1 MDNPPEPQPAWV
13 SSPASERLLIPEAA
27 KIAGAAANVAK
38 GPSAVKV
45 AKEATI
51 IAEEAS
57 NIAGAAAKVS
67 EALGTAK
74 VAENAAMIAEGA
86 ADEPTV
92 NLAAAVAGL
101 MPELKDDLASS
112 ETSAPQIS

>member
-1 MDNPPEPQPAWV
+1 
-13 SSPASERLLIPEAA
+13 
-27 KIAGAAANVAK
+27 
-38 GPSAVKV
+38 
-45 AKEATI
+45 
-51 IAEEAS
+51 
-57 NIAGAAAKVS
+57 
-67 EALGTAK
+67 
-74 VAENAAMIAEGA
+74 MIAEGA